1 MKKQSVSKRTTPSA
15 QKKKAV
21 PKRKSAA
28 PRKAAN
34 TAKTSPKAKRSVAKE
49 EKVDDECVRRFLD
62 SSFKIKKMKRS
73 DYEDRKEELQ
83 IELLKV
89 QSWVKKTGRRVVILF
104 EGRDAAGKGGTIK
117 RFMEHM
123 NPRGAR
129 VVALSAPDERERSQW
144 YFQRYVQHL
153 PSAGEITL
161 FDRSWYNRAGV
172 ERVMGF
178 CRKHEYEEFMRSVPQ
193 FEQMLVNSGILLF
206 KYWFAITRKEQLER
220 FLERKGDPLKH
231 WKLSPVDAESQNRWA
246 EYSEAKNAMFQET
259 ESDWAPWTVIKS
271 NDKKR
276 ARINSMRDFLS
287 RLNYENKDPK
297 IAIQPEPEI
306 VARVADLLIQGQEG
320 VDAVE

>member
-1 MKKQSVSKRTTPSA
+1 MKKQSATKRTTPSA
-15 QKKKAV
+15 PKKKAA

-28 PRKAAN
+28 PQK
-34 TAKTSPKAKRSVAKE
+34 TAKSPPKAKRSVAKE
-49 EKVDDECVRRFLD
+49 EKVDDERVRRFLD
-62 SSFKIKKMKRS
+62 PSFKVKKMKRS
-73 DYEDRKEELQ
+73 DYEDQKEELQ

-153 PSAGEITL
+153 PSAGEIAL

-178 CRKHEYEEFMRSVPQ
+178 CRASEYEEFMRSVPQ

-206 KYWFAITRKEQLER
+206 KYWFAINRKEQFER
-220 FLERKGDPLKH
+220 FQARKGDPLKH
-231 WKLSPVDAESQNRWA
+231 WKLSPVDAESQNRWK

-259 ESDWAPWTVIKS
+259 ETTWAPWTVVKS

-276 ARINSMRDFLS
+276 ARINCMRDFLE
-287 RLNYENKDPK
+287 RLDYENKDPK

-306 VARVADLLIQGQEG
+306 VARVAELLRQDREV
-320 VDAVE
+320 VDAIE